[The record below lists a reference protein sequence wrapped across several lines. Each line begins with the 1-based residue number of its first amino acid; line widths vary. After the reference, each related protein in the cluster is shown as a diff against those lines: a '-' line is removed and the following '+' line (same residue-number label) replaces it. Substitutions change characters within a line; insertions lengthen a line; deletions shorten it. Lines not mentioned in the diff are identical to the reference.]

1 MRRGPAKINRI
12 IALDKPL
19 GMTSHDVV
27 ARVRRAVGERRVG
40 HAGTLDPA
48 ATGVLVVGIGQA
60 TRLLGRLA
68 LDRKG
73 YDARI
78 LFGSETA
85 TEDAEGEVTHT
96 APVPDELR
104 DEACA
109 RSALDRMVG
118 PQSQVPP
125 AYSAISVRGRR
136 AYEVARSGGHV
147 DLAPRGIEVFE
158 ATLLGIDGSQGVA
171 WDVHFEVSKGTYVRS
186 LARDLGRAVGSAAH
200 LAGLR
205 RTSAG
210 VVALSQCGALPALE
224 TGGLSAL
231 DACTVDPISVLGAL
245 RRDVTE
251 AEARLASCGQALAAS
266 SDAASGATC
275 ALVHGGLLVGL
286 AEIRDGR
293 LRPRLNF
300 PQGIEGVR

>member
-27 ARVRRAVGERRVG
+27 AHVRRAVGERRVG

-78 LFGSETA
+78 LFGAETA
-85 TEDAEGEVTHT
+85 TEDAEGEVTRV
-96 APVPDELR
+96 APVPDELS
-104 DEACA
+104 DEVYA
-109 RSALDRMVG
+109 RMALSRMVG

-125 AYSAISVRGRR
+125 AYSAISVKGRR
-136 AYEVARSGGHV
+136 AYDMARSGEHV
-147 DLAPRGIEVFE
+147 NLAPRAIEVFE
-158 ATLLGIDGSQGVA
+158 ATLRDIDESQGIA
-171 WDVHFEVSKGTYVRS
+171 WDVHLEVSKGTYVRS

-200 LAGLR
+200 LCALR

-210 VVALSQCGALPALE
+210 MVTLSQCRLLSAIEADGS
-224 TGGLSAL
+224 SAL
-231 DACTVDPISVLGAL
+231 DGCTVDPLGVLGL
-245 RRDVTE
+245 TRRDLTD
-251 AEARLASCGQALAAS
+251 AEARLVSYGRTLPAWG
-266 SDAASGATC
+266 DAVTGEAC

-286 AEIRDGR
+286 AEVDGR
-293 LRPRLNF
+293 MLHPRLNF

>member
-1 MRRGPAKINRI
+1 MRRGPAKVNRI

-27 ARVRRAVGERRVG
+27 ARVRRVVGERRVG

-60 TRLLGRLA
+60 TRLLGHLA

-78 LFGSETA
+78 LFGSETT
-85 TEDAEGEVTHT
+85 TEDVEGEVTRT

-104 DEACA
+104 DETYA
-109 RSALDRMVG
+109 RAALARMVG

-136 AYEVARSGGHV
+136 AYDVARSGGHV
-147 DLAPRGIEVFE
+147 DLAPRPIEVFE
-158 ATLLGIDGSQGVA
+158 AALLGIDESRGIA
-171 WDVHFEVSKGTYVRS
+171 WDVHLEVSKGTYVRS
-186 LARDLGRAVGSAAH
+186 LARDLGRSVGSAAH

-210 VVALSQCGALPALE
+210 MVTLSQCLPLSALE
-224 TGGLSAL
+224 VGGASAL
-231 DACTVDPISVLGAL
+231 DACTVDPLTALGMVRRAL
-245 RRDVTE
+245 TDE
-251 AEARLASCGQALAAS
+251 EARAASYGQELAAS
-266 SDAASGATC
+266 ADAVSGEAC

-286 AEIRDGR
+286 AEVEGGR
-293 LRPRLNF
+293 LHPRLNF